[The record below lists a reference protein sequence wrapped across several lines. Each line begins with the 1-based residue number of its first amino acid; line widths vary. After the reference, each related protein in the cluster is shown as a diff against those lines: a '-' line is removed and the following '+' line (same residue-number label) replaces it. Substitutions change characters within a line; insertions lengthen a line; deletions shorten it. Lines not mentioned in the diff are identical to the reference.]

1 MRLKARED
9 VLERGRGTFPLTVVG
24 VIESRILTVEQ
35 APRQG
40 HEGAPDAWLEVD
52 AAFLPALTGIEAGDE
67 LIVVTWLHRACRWV
81 LEVYPRDD
89 RASAIAGVFATR
101 SQHRPNPLG
110 LHRVVVRERVGAR
123 LRIGP
128 IEAINGTPV
137 VDIKV
142 VLDDGGV

>member
-1 MRLKARED
+1 MRMRARTE

-24 VIESRILTVEQ
+24 VIESRLLTVEQ

-40 HEGAPDAWLEVD
+40 REGAPDAWLAVD
-52 AAFLPALTGIEAGDE
+52 ASFATALTGIEVGDE
-67 LIVVTWLHRACRWV
+67 LVVVTWLHRACRWV

-89 RASAIAGVFATR
+89 RTKAIAGVFATR